1 MLYTEDMKVERVRA
15 AGTSTQLNRTLSAAE
30 AAAQSKTSIS
40 SPKSVYSSHA
50 VSSPVISERPESSER
65 VKLHDCCDYCKKN
78 LQKKG
83 NYYHYLKKLFHNK

>member
-1 MLYTEDMKVERVRA
+1 MEVERVRA

-30 AAAQSKTSIS
+30 AAAQSKTSIP

-50 VSSPVISERPESSER
+50 VSSPIISERPESSEHLE
-65 VKLHDCCDYCKKN
+65 LHDCCDYYKKN

-83 NYYHYLKKLFHNK
+83 NYYHYLKNSAITNN